1 MAFGPT
7 SEPLCFLRLPP
18 MQTTL
23 TDSQFSKIAEVAIEF
38 VTTVTCRFI
47 SLIRVAM
54 KREVVLESR
63 MMQLSGMMRVEQ
75 NAARRCLIPGSM
87 ISRKLWGAA
96 RSPWWMRYAPPWAFR
111 TPMFMATILLR
122 SRRMVSSVTLKRLLR
137 SLVMMKP
144 LYGII
149 SMMLLMRSLAF
160 IRTQYI
166 TQLLLNK
173 HKIRNI
179 SENYV
184 TSST

>member
-1 MAFGPT
+1 
-7 SEPLCFLRLPP
+7 
-18 MQTTL
+18 
-23 TDSQFSKIAEVAIEF
+23 
-38 VTTVTCRFI
+38 
-47 SLIRVAM
+47 
-54 KREVVLESR
+54 
-63 MMQLSGMMRVEQ
+63 
-75 NAARRCLIPGSM
+75 
-87 ISRKLWGAA
+87 
-96 RSPWWMRYAPPWAFR
+96 
-111 TPMFMATILLR
+111 
-122 SRRMVSSVTLKRLLR
+122 
-137 SLVMMKP
+137 MKP

>member
-1 MAFGPT
+1 
-7 SEPLCFLRLPP
+7 
-18 MQTTL
+18 
-23 TDSQFSKIAEVAIEF
+23 
-38 VTTVTCRFI
+38 
-47 SLIRVAM
+47 
-54 KREVVLESR
+54 
-63 MMQLSGMMRVEQ
+63 
-75 NAARRCLIPGSM
+75 
-87 ISRKLWGAA
+87 
-96 RSPWWMRYAPPWAFR
+96 
-111 TPMFMATILLR
+111 
-122 SRRMVSSVTLKRLLR
+122 MVSSVTLKRLLR